1 MSAGTTPS
9 TAIENDEAASGGDCL
24 VISSEIFVFCSSDRR
39 SAFDAADCDGV

>member
-9 TAIENDEAASGGDCL
+9 TVIENDEAASGGVRL

-39 SAFDAADCDGV
+39 SAFDAADCDDV